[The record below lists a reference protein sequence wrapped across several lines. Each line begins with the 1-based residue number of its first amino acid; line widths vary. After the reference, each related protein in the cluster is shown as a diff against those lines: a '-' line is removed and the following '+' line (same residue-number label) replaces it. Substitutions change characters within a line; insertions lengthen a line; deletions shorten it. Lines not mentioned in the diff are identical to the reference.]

1 MLDNTTFL
9 EASSWRPFVGFGCCV
24 SWGCCVLVGVGAAS
38 LGPMVVCLSL
48 FGRSSCG
55 LGHLDV
61 LAQDPPMAAVAMWRA
76 SGSWWRLG
84 SPLLNDDTFDASPTR
99 WSSRFLLAELPVKV
113 RARSLALALVGCGC
127 SCAMPRDSIRSPV
140 RALGSLLNLSI
151 VTPRQHPSSA
161 CAFGWFLPL
170 PTLFVCVFFPLSLPL

>member
-1 MLDNTTFL
+1 MVSVAAVLWWCCCGQLGADGGL
-9 EASSWRPFVGFGCCV
+9 FVPLWQVFV
-24 SWGCCVLVGVGAAS
+24 WSRS
-38 LGPMVVCLSL
+38 LGCACPRPSL
-48 FGRSSCG
+48 
-55 LGHLDV
+55 
-61 LAQDPPMAAVAMWRA
+61 AAVAMWRA

-170 PTLFVCVFFPLSLPL
+170 PLLIVCVFFPLSRPL